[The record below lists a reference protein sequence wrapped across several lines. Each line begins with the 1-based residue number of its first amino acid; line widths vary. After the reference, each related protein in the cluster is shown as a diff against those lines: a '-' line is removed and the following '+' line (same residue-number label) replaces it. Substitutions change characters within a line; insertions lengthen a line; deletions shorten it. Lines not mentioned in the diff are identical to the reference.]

1 MEQRIEEQL
10 DLDDY
15 VGFWKR
21 VLISF
26 IDFLILALPTYFL
39 NRLCVSAAESAESA
53 FPLFIQFV
61 LLIGFNVFM
70 VVKYGGTPGR
80 LLLGVRII
88 NEDGR
93 YPALKQAL
101 IRYLFFIV
109 NGFLAVIVSL
119 NTEELSAVSSSLA
132 NWSPLATNLNVFFGW
147 VVVADCLFVAF
158 TRRNRAL
165 HDMMAGTYVVKKNAL
180 DHLV

>member
-1 MEQRIEEQL
+1 M
-10 DLDDY
+10 
-15 VGFWKR
+15 
-21 VLISF
+21 
-26 IDFLILALPTYFL
+26 
-39 NRLCVSAAESAESA
+39 
-53 FPLFIQFV
+53 
-61 LLIGFNVFM
+61 
-70 VVKYGGTPGR
+70 
-80 LLLGVRII
+80 
-88 NEDGR
+88 
-93 YPALKQAL
+93 

-132 NWSPLATNLNVFFGW
+132 NWTPLATILNVFFGW

-180 DHLV
+180 DRLV

>member
-1 MEQRIEEQL
+1 M
-10 DLDDY
+10 
-15 VGFWKR
+15 
-21 VLISF
+21 
-26 IDFLILALPTYFL
+26 
-39 NRLCVSAAESAESA
+39 
-53 FPLFIQFV
+53 
-61 LLIGFNVFM
+61 FM

-93 YPALKQAL
+93 YPVLKQAL
-101 IRYLFFIV
+101 IRYLFYIV

-132 NWSPLATNLNVFFGW
+132 NWSPLAMSLNVFFGW

-158 TRRNRAL
+158 TGA
-165 HDMMAGTYVVKKNAL
+165 AGRCMI
-180 DHLV
+180 